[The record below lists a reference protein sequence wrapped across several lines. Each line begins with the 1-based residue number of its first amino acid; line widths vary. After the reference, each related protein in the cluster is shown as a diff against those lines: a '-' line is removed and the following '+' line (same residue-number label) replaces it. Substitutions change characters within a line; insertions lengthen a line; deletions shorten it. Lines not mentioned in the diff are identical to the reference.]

1 MCGRHHHKSQN
12 FGYILSYKWLETLV
26 NSIYFIRIAFKPH
39 SGKLRIDGTGSQIR
53 NFDTERIQ
61 GDLNNAELFGDK
73 FAETFS
79 PEASVNL
86 EEAKKRIERLNAKP
100 EVITGVPNALLY
112 YGVIALGIYGIYKIL
127 S

>member
-1 MCGRHHHKSQN
+1 M
-12 FGYILSYKWLETLV
+12 E
-26 NSIYFIRIAFKPH
+26 
-39 SGKLRIDGTGSQIR
+39 
-53 NFDTERIQ
+53 NFDTFFQDTNFETDRIQ

-100 EVITGVPNALLY
+100 EVVKGVPNALIY

>member
-1 MCGRHHHKSQN
+1 M
-12 FGYILSYKWLETLV
+12 E
-26 NSIYFIRIAFKPH
+26 
-39 SGKLRIDGTGSQIR
+39 
-53 NFDTERIQ
+53 NFDTFFQDTNFETDRIQ

-100 EVITGVPNALLY
+100 EVVKGVPNALLY

>member
-1 MCGRHHHKSQN
+1 M
-12 FGYILSYKWLETLV
+12 E
-26 NSIYFIRIAFKPH
+26 
-39 SGKLRIDGTGSQIR
+39 
-53 NFDTERIQ
+53 NFDTFFQDTNFETDRIQ
-61 GDLNNAELFGDK
+61 GDVNNSELFGDK

-100 EVITGVPNALLY
+100 EVVQGIPNSILY
-112 YGVIALGIYGIYKIL
+112 YGLIALGIYGIYKIL

>member
-1 MCGRHHHKSQN
+1 MEN
-12 FGYILSYKWLETLV
+12 FDSFFQDT
-26 NSIYFIRIAFKPH
+26 
-39 SGKLRIDGTGSQIR
+39 

-112 YGVIALGIYGIYKIL
+112 YGVIALGIYGIYNIL

>member
-1 MCGRHHHKSQN
+1 M
-12 FGYILSYKWLETLV
+12 E
-26 NSIYFIRIAFKPH
+26 
-39 SGKLRIDGTGSQIR
+39 
-53 NFDTERIQ
+53 NFDTFFQDTNFETDRIQ
-61 GDLNNAELFGDK
+61 GDLNNSELFGDK

-100 EVITGVPNALLY
+100 EVVKGVPNALLY

>member
-1 MCGRHHHKSQN
+1 M
-12 FGYILSYKWLETLV
+12 E
-26 NSIYFIRIAFKPH
+26 
-39 SGKLRIDGTGSQIR
+39 
-53 NFDTERIQ
+53 NFDTFFQDTNFETDRIQ

-86 EEAKKRIERLNAKP
+86 EEAKKRIERLNSKP
-100 EVITGVPNALLY
+100 EVVKGVPNALLY